1 MYMRVFIVVVEIF
14 QFWLLLK
21 NTDNLLLRG
30 DLYGYVIMQRKLL
43 GKEVTEE
50 IKDQNTVFF

>member
-1 MYMRVFIVVVEIF
+1 MRVFIVVVEIF